1 MPAILETPTSPLDV
15 AQLTP
20 MIGPDRSALLVI
32 DVQEDFASPQGAMG
46 RIGLD
51 LSAIGAAIDQIDPIT
66 RAARLAGVPVIFARV
81 VTRPETDTTALRLLM
96 ERNGHD
102 PDQAM
107 AICRAGT
114 SGAGYYR
121 VEPQAGDLEIEKHLF
136 SCFVGTRFDEQ
147 LRERRIDT
155 LVVVGITTECC
166 VDCTV
171 RDAFHR
177 NYNVFAVADACAAY
191 DEATHIAALNGL
203 AKTCAIV
210 VDAARVQA
218 AWRAL
223 DNQSVSER
231 TGACRA

>member
-1 MPAILETPTSPLDV
+1 MPAPLDTPLSSLEV
-15 AQLTP
+15 ARLAP
-20 MIGPDRSALLVI
+20 MIDPARSALLII

-51 LSAIGAAIDQIDPIT
+51 LSAIGAAIDQIHGIT
-66 RAARLAGVPVIFARV
+66 RAARLAGVQVIFARV
-81 VTRPETDTTALRLLM
+81 VTRPETDTTAMRLFM
-96 ERNGHD
+96 ERNDRD
-102 PDQAM
+102 PEQEM

-147 LRERRIDT
+147 LRERKIDT
-155 LVVVGITTECC
+155 LIVVGITTECC
-166 VDCTV
+166 VDCTI
-171 RDAFHR
+171 RDAFHH

-191 DEATHIAALNGL
+191 DEATHHSALNGL
-203 AKTCAIV
+203 AKNCAIV

-218 AWRAL
+218 AWRAPA
-223 DNQSVSER
+223 DD
-231 TGACRA
+231 